1 MHTCSHHS
9 YRADAD
15 QAAFIAAMDTA
26 NARAQHSYFTQYVL
40 TDSEAGYVTIDE
52 GDYGALPD
60 RLMARVIDAVP
71 GRFSD
76 EF

>member
-1 MHTCSHHS
+1 MYTCSHHS
-9 YRADAD
+9 YQPDAD
-15 QAAFIAAMDTA
+15 QTAFIAAMDKA

-40 TDSEAGYVTIDE
+40 TDSEVGYITIDE

-60 RLMARVIDAVP
+60 RLMGRVVDAVP

>member
-15 QAAFIAAMDTA
+15 QAAFIAAMDKA

-52 GDYGALPD
+52 GDDGALPD
-60 RLMARVIDAVP
+60 RLMARVVDAVP

>member
-15 QAAFIAAMDTA
+15 QAAFIAAMDKA

-60 RLMARVIDAVP
+60 LLMARVVDAVP

>member
-1 MHTCSHHS
+1 MHTCSQHS
-9 YRADAD
+9 YRPDAD
-15 QAAFIAAMDTA
+15 QTAFIAAMDTA

-60 RLMARVIDAVP
+60 QLMARVVDAVP